1 MLLLPLPSEIFIL
14 ESPAVASIL
23 PPTPS
28 RLTVIKPFDVMR
40 SLSVELFPD
49 ANKILSYP
57 LNDKSSLSPKENP
70 PPAPT
75 KC

>member
-28 RLTVIKPFDVMR
+28 RLTVIKPFDPMR
-40 SLSVELFPD
+40 SLSVPSTLKSISEDPVSSPSSARKLNWPSD
-49 ANKILSYP
+49 AYM
-57 LNDKSSLSPKENP
+57 
-70 PPAPT
+70 
-75 KC
+75 